1 MVQTQTAPSSLA
13 NSTPTQAF
21 DEAVFTALV
30 RALEDLSRQG
40 VPADHPDVIRLQQ
53 LRHEIQSRRKAPM
66 PVSTAAAAGSQTAAM
81 ELRRASEDY
90 SLSGN
95 QVATAYPM
103 PHPGQPGA
111 QGYPAESRYSIQ
123 PPTEVWQMYI
133 ENRQRALMASI
144 PENMPGQSLQH
155 HFENCETAYKLLV
168 QDLFD
173 AVAHFAASI
182 VVPESVVDPLKYFI
196 NNTLNTVHL
205 IAACVKAGVK
215 RFIFSS
221 TAMVYG
227 NQDQKPMDESVH
239 LAPDNPYGASKLM
252 SETILRDT
260 AKAHYLSYVVLR
272 YFNVAGA
279 DPAGRSGQLSKPATH
294 LIKIAGELVCGKR
307 DAMQIFGTDYD
318 TPDGTCIRDYIH
330 ISDLIGAH
338 MVALDHLMDNGAPVI
353 ANCGYGTGNS
363 VRDVLASV
371 ARVSGSN
378 MNVTEAPRR
387 AGDAIY
393 LVADSGLLKRKLG
406 WVPQHDDL
414 DALVKSALDWEGKFP
429 D

>member
-1 MVQTQTAPSSLA
+1 MTTKRKILVTGGAGYIGSHMVLA
-13 NSTPTQAF
+13 LLDAGHEPVILDNFSTGH
-21 DEAVFTALV
+21 EILV
-30 RALEDLSRQG
+30 PEG
-40 VPADHPDVIRLQQ
+40 VTVIRGDVGDRQVTDALF
-53 LRHEIQSRRKAPM
+53 
-66 PVSTAAAAGSQTAAM
+66 AAH
-81 ELRRASEDY
+81 D
-90 SLSGN
+90 
-95 QVATAYPM
+95 
-103 PHPGQPGA
+103 
-111 QGYPAESRYSIQ
+111 
-123 PPTEVWQMYI
+123 
-133 ENRQRALMASI
+133 
-144 PENMPGQSLQH
+144 
-155 HFENCETAYKLLV
+155 
-168 QDLFD
+168 FD
-173 AVAHFAASI
+173 AVAHFASSI
-182 VVPESVVDPLKYFI
+182 IVPESVTDPLKYYI
-196 NNTLNTVHL
+196 NNTLNTAHL
-205 IAACVKAGVK
+205 IAATVNAGIK

-227 NQDQKPMDESVH
+227 NQSQKPMDESVI

-252 SETILRDT
+252 SETILQDT
-260 AKAHYLSYVVLR
+260 AKAHDLSYVVLR

-294 LIKIAGELVCGKR
+294 LIKVASELVCGKR

-353 ANCGYGTGNS
+353 ANCGYGSGNS

-378 MNVTEAPRR
+378 MNITEAPRR

-393 LVADSGLLKRKLG
+393 LVADSGLLKRTLG
-406 WVPQHDDL
+406 WVPEHDDL
-414 DALVKSALDWEGKFP
+414 DAIVKSAIDWERRFS

>member
-1 MVQTQTAPSSLA
+1 MTGKRKILVTGGAGYIGSHMVLA
-13 NSTPTQAF
+13 LLDAGHEVVILDNFSTGH
-21 DEAVFTALV
+21 ERL
-30 RALEDLSRQG
+30 
-40 VPADHPDVIRLQQ
+40 VPADVTVVRGDVGDRQVTDALF
-53 LRHEIQSRRKAPM
+53 
-66 PVSTAAAAGSQTAAM
+66 AAH
-81 ELRRASEDY
+81 D
-90 SLSGN
+90 
-95 QVATAYPM
+95 
-103 PHPGQPGA
+103 
-111 QGYPAESRYSIQ
+111 
-123 PPTEVWQMYI
+123 
-133 ENRQRALMASI
+133 
-144 PENMPGQSLQH
+144 
-155 HFENCETAYKLLV
+155 
-168 QDLFD
+168 FD

-182 VVPESVVDPLKYFI
+182 VVPESVVDPLKYYI
-196 NNTLNTVHL
+196 NNTLNTAHL
-205 IAACVKAGVK
+205 IAACVKAGIS

-227 NQDQKPMDESVH
+227 KQDLTPMDESVH

-260 AKAHYLSYVVLR
+260 AKAHDLSYVVLR

-338 MVALDHLMDNGAPVI
+338 MVALDHLMNGGAPVI
-353 ANCGYGTGNS
+353 ANCGYGTGAS

-378 MNVTEAPRR
+378 LNVTEAPRR
-387 AGDAIY
+387 AGDTPY
-393 LVADSGLLKRKLG
+393 LVADSGLLKRTLG
-406 WVPQHDDL
+406 WAPKHDDL
-414 DALVKSALDWEGKFP
+414 DAIVKSALDWERKIP

>member
-1 MVQTQTAPSSLA
+1 MAAKRKILVTGGAGYIGSHMVLA
-13 NSTPTQAF
+13 LLDGGHDVVILDNFSTGHERLVPEGVTVVRGDVGDRQVT
-21 DEAVFTALV
+21 DALF
-30 RALEDLSRQG
+30 
-40 VPADHPDVIRLQQ
+40 
-53 LRHEIQSRRKAPM
+53 
-66 PVSTAAAAGSQTAAM
+66 AAH
-81 ELRRASEDY
+81 D
-90 SLSGN
+90 
-95 QVATAYPM
+95 
-103 PHPGQPGA
+103 
-111 QGYPAESRYSIQ
+111 
-123 PPTEVWQMYI
+123 
-133 ENRQRALMASI
+133 
-144 PENMPGQSLQH
+144 
-155 HFENCETAYKLLV
+155 
-168 QDLFD
+168 FD

-182 VVPESVVDPLKYFI
+182 VVPESVADPLKYYI
-196 NNTLNTVHL
+196 NNTLNTAHL
-205 IAACVKAGVK
+205 IAACVTAGIK

-227 NQDQKPMDESVH
+227 NQNQKPMDESVH

-260 AKAHYLSYVVLR
+260 AKAHDLSYVVLR

-294 LIKIAGELVCGKR
+294 LIKVAGELACGKR

-338 MVALDHLMDNGAPVI
+338 MVALEYLMDGGAPLI

-371 ARVSGSN
+371 ARMSGSN
-378 MNVTEAPRR
+378 LNVTEAPRR
-387 AGDAIY
+387 AGDAVY
-393 LVADSGLLKRKLG
+393 LVADSGLLKRTLG

-414 DALVKSALDWEGKFP
+414 DAIVKSTLDWERKFP

>member
-1 MVQTQTAPSSLA
+1 MSNNKSKLA
-13 NSTPTQAF
+13 QLKEITT
-21 DEAVFTALV
+21 VV
-30 RALEDLSRQG
+30 
-40 VPADHPDVIRLQQ
+40 ADTGD
-53 LRHEIQSRRKAPM
+53 
-66 PVSTAAAAGSQTAAM
+66 
-81 ELRRASEDY
+81 
-90 SLSGN
+90 
-95 QVATAYPM
+95 
-103 PHPGQPGA
+103 
-111 QGYPAESRYSIQ
+111 
-123 PPTEVWQMYI
+123 
-133 ENRQRALMASI
+133 
-144 PENMPGQSLQH
+144 
-155 HFENCETAYKLLV
+155 
-168 QDLFD
+168 FD
-173 AVAHFAASI
+173 AIAHFAASI
-182 VVPESVVDPLKYFI
+182 IVPESVADPLKYYI
-196 NNTLNTVHL
+196 NNTLSTAHL

-260 AKAHYLSYVVLR
+260 AKAHDLSYVVLR

-338 MVALDHLMDNGAPVI
+338 MVALDHLMDGGAPVI

-378 MNVTEAPRR
+378 LNVTEAPRR
-387 AGDAIY
+387 PGDAIY
-393 LVADSGLLKRKLG
+393 LVADSGLLKRELG
-406 WVPQHDDL
+406 WVPQYDDL
-414 DALVKSALDWEGKFP
+414 DSIVKSAIDWERRFP

>member
-1 MVQTQTAPSSLA
+1 MQEPI
-13 NSTPTQAF
+13 
-21 DEAVFTALV
+21 DETAL
-30 RALEDLSRQG
+30 
-40 VPADHPDVIRLQQ
+40 
-53 LRHEIQSRRKAPM
+53 
-66 PVSTAAAAGSQTAAM
+66 
-81 ELRRASEDY
+81 
-90 SLSGN
+90 
-95 QVATAYPM
+95 
-103 PHPGQPGA
+103 
-111 QGYPAESRYSIQ
+111 
-123 PPTEVWQMYI
+123 PT
-133 ENRQRALMASI
+133 
-144 PENMPGQSLQH
+144 PE
-155 HFENCETAYKLLV
+155 
-168 QDLFD
+168 
-173 AVAHFAASI
+173 
-182 VVPESVVDPLKYFI
+182 
-196 NNTLNTVHL
+196 
-205 IAACVKAGVK
+205 
-215 RFIFSS
+215 
-221 TAMVYG
+221 
-227 NQDQKPMDESVH
+227 
-239 LAPDNPYGASKLM
+239 NPYGASKLM
-252 SETILRDT
+252 SETILQDT
-260 AKAHYLSYVVLR
+260 AKAHDLSYVVLR

-279 DPAGRSGQLSKPATH
+279 DPSGRSGQLSKPATH
-294 LIKIAGELVCGKR
+294 LIKVASELVCGKR

-414 DALVKSALDWEGKFP
+414 DAIVKSALDWEGKFP

>member
-1 MVQTQTAPSSLA
+1 MTKKRKILVTGGAGYIGSHMVLA
-13 NSTPTQAF
+13 LLDAGH
-21 DEAVFTALV
+21 EAVILDNFSTGHEQL
-30 RALEDLSRQG
+30 
-40 VPADHPDVIRLQQ
+40 VPAGVTVVRGDVGDRQVTDALF
-53 LRHEIQSRRKAPM
+53 
-66 PVSTAAAAGSQTAAM
+66 AAH
-81 ELRRASEDY
+81 D
-90 SLSGN
+90 
-95 QVATAYPM
+95 
-103 PHPGQPGA
+103 
-111 QGYPAESRYSIQ
+111 
-123 PPTEVWQMYI
+123 
-133 ENRQRALMASI
+133 
-144 PENMPGQSLQH
+144 
-155 HFENCETAYKLLV
+155 
-168 QDLFD
+168 FD

-182 VVPESVVDPLKYFI
+182 VVPESVADPLKYYI
-196 NNTLNTVHL
+196 NNTLNTAHL

-294 LIKIAGELVCGKR
+294 LIKVAGELACGKR

-338 MVALDHLMDNGAPVI
+338 MVALDHLMDGGAPVI

-378 MNVTEAPRR
+378 LNVTEASRR
-387 AGDAIY
+387 PGDAVY
-393 LVADSGLLKRKLG
+393 LVADSSLLKRTLG
-406 WVPQHDDL
+406 WVPKYDDL
-414 DALVKSALDWEGKFP
+414 DMIVKSAIDWERRFP

>member
-1 MVQTQTAPSSLA
+1 MTQKRKILVTGGAGYIGSHMVLA
-13 NSTPTQAF
+13 LLDAGH
-21 DEAVFTALV
+21 EAVILDNFSTGHEQL
-30 RALEDLSRQG
+30 
-40 VPADHPDVIRLQQ
+40 VPAGVTVVRGDVGDRQVTDALF
-53 LRHEIQSRRKAPM
+53 
-66 PVSTAAAAGSQTAAM
+66 AAH
-81 ELRRASEDY
+81 D
-90 SLSGN
+90 
-95 QVATAYPM
+95 
-103 PHPGQPGA
+103 
-111 QGYPAESRYSIQ
+111 
-123 PPTEVWQMYI
+123 
-133 ENRQRALMASI
+133 
-144 PENMPGQSLQH
+144 
-155 HFENCETAYKLLV
+155 
-168 QDLFD
+168 FD
-173 AVAHFAASI
+173 AVVHFAASI
-182 VVPESVVDPLKYFI
+182 VVPESVADPLKYYI
-196 NNTLNTVHL
+196 NNTLNTAHL

-260 AKAHYLSYVVLR
+260 AKAHDLSYVVLR

-279 DPAGRSGQLSKPATH
+279 DPEGRSGQLSKPATH
-294 LIKIAGELVCGKR
+294 LIKVAGELACGKR

-338 MVALDHLMDNGAPVI
+338 MVALDHLMDGGAPVI

-378 MNVTEAPRR
+378 LNVTEAPRR
-387 AGDAIY
+387 PGDAVY
-393 LVADSGLLKRKLG
+393 LVADSSLLKHTLG
-406 WVPQHDDL
+406 WVPKYDDL
-414 DALVKSALDWEGKFP
+414 DVIVKSAIDWERRFP

>member
-1 MVQTQTAPSSLA
+1 MQEPI
-13 NSTPTQAF
+13 
-21 DEAVFTALV
+21 DETAL
-30 RALEDLSRQG
+30 
-40 VPADHPDVIRLQQ
+40 
-53 LRHEIQSRRKAPM
+53 
-66 PVSTAAAAGSQTAAM
+66 
-81 ELRRASEDY
+81 
-90 SLSGN
+90 
-95 QVATAYPM
+95 
-103 PHPGQPGA
+103 
-111 QGYPAESRYSIQ
+111 
-123 PPTEVWQMYI
+123 PT
-133 ENRQRALMASI
+133 
-144 PENMPGQSLQH
+144 PE
-155 HFENCETAYKLLV
+155 
-168 QDLFD
+168 
-173 AVAHFAASI
+173 
-182 VVPESVVDPLKYFI
+182 
-196 NNTLNTVHL
+196 
-205 IAACVKAGVK
+205 
-215 RFIFSS
+215 
-221 TAMVYG
+221 
-227 NQDQKPMDESVH
+227 
-239 LAPDNPYGASKLM
+239 NPYGASKLM

-260 AKAHYLSYVVLR
+260 AKAHDLSYVVLR

-294 LIKIAGELVCGKR
+294 LIKVASELACGKR